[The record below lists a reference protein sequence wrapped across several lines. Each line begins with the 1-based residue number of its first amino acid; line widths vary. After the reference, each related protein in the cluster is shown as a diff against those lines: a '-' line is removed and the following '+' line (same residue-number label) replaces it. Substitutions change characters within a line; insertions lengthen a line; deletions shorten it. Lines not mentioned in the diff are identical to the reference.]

1 LEEVADFK
9 SESAADFISESMAD
23 LHRNQQAP
31 LDPSL
36 LRILS
41 RAYGA
46 TLWVP
51 ARSLDACR
59 FPAAMI

>member
-31 LDPSL
+31 LRGWRYLPVPSPC
-36 LRILS
+36 RES
-41 RAYGA
+41 RSPYVELCVSAG
-46 TLWVP
+46 
-51 ARSLDACR
+51 
-59 FPAAMI
+59 FNGQ